1 MSNSSGFFVSI
12 YLEISPTGLLRQHLS
27 LTKKTPTLVGTTM
40 SKLKI
45 AVQKSGRL
53 HDDSMKLLSD
63 VGISIDNG
71 KDQLKASAK
80 NFPLEVFYLRN
91 GDIPQYLRDGVVDAA
106 IIGENILV
114 EKGNDISVV
123 EKLGFSTCKV
133 SIAVP
138 KSFKYKSFK
147 DLEGKRIATSYPNTV
162 NQFLEKNKISAQLHI
177 INGSVEIAPN
187 IGLAD
192 AIVDIVS
199 SGSTLFKNNLK
210 EVEVLLKSE
219 AVLAASP
226 LISASD
232 EAILK
237 RLQFRFQSVLKGRQS
252 KYVLLNAPN
261 DKLDKIISVL
271 PGMRSPTVLPL
282 AQEGW
287 SSIHSVITKNE
298 FWDVIDD
305 LKANGAEGILV
316 CPIENMV
323 V

>member
-1 MSNSSGFFVSI
+1 
-12 YLEISPTGLLRQHLS
+12 
-27 LTKKTPTLVGTTM
+27 M

-45 AVQKSGRL
+45 AVQKAGRL
-53 HDDSMKLLSD
+53 HDDSMQILKE

-91 GDIPQYLRDGVVDAA
+91 SDIPQYLKDGVVDAA

-114 EKGNDISVV
+114 EKGKEITII
-123 EKLGFSTCKV
+123 EKLGFSSCKV
-133 SIAVP
+133 SVAVP
-138 KSFKYKSFK
+138 KSFKYNGVQ
-147 DLEGKRIATSYPNTV
+147 DLQGKQIATSYPNTV
-162 NQFLEKNKISAQLHI
+162 NEFLKKNNIVANLHI

-210 EVEVLLKSE
+210 EVEVILKSE

-226 LISASD
+226 IISD
-232 EAILK
+232 EKRAILN
-237 RLQFRFQSVLKGRQS
+237 RLQFRFQSVLKGRQF
-252 KYVLLNAPN
+252 KYILLNAPN
-261 DKLDKIISVL
+261 DRLQEIIDVI
-271 PGMRSPTVLPL
+271 PGMKSPTVLPL

-287 SSIHSVITKNE
+287 SSVHSVIQKNE
-298 FWDVIDD
+298 FWGIIDE
-305 LKANGAEGILV
+305 LKLKGAQGILV
-316 CPIENMV
+316 CPIDNMV
-323 V
+323 I